1 MNFILKKK
9 GLSHKAKKKER
20 EEMQTAMNRPQD
32 PPTPLHYP
40 PAGSKGVL
48 VTTKSKEQD
57 NKTHIVLIVF
67 TCTKNIRQSECT
79 V

>member
-32 PPTPLHYP
+32 PPNPPPLP
-40 PAGSKGVL
+40 PCWQQRGSRYNQIKGARQ
-48 VTTKSKEQD
+48 QD
-57 NKTHIVLIVF
+57 SHCSDCVYLH
-67 TCTKNIRQSECT
+67 
-79 V
+79 